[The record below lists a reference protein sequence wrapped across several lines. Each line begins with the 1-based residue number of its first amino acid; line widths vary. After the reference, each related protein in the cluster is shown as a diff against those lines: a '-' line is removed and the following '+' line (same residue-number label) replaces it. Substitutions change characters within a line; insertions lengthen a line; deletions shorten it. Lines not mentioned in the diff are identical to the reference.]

1 MKNQVDRKVKL
12 KIKKGDTIQM
22 IAGAQKGTKAQVLE
36 VDPKGLRIKAQ
47 GIKMMTHYSRE
58 KGLQKMEGFVD
69 YSNVKLVQSGAAQA
83 AAKAKGKKT
92 KSKEAK
98 A

>member
-1 MKNQVDRKVKL
+1 MKTQEVKTVKL
-12 KIKKGDTIQM
+12 KIKKGDTIQV

-36 VDPKGLRIKAQ
+36 VDPKRLRVKAQ

-58 KGLQKMEGFVD
+58 KGIQQLEGFVD
-69 YSNVKLVQSGAAQA
+69 YSNVKLVQSGAAE
-83 AAKAKGKKT
+83 AKAKGKKT
-92 KSKEAK
+92 ATKASKK